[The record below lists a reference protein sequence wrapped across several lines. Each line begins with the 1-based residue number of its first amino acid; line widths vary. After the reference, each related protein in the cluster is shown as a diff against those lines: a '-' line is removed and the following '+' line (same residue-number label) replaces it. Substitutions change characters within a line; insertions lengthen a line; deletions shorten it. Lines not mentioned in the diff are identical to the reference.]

1 MKNPM
6 EGKKYSKPFQGYSPR
21 PDNTLPL
28 NEALNFLDLPNCLGI
43 LIVVHSIIPLKKKL
57 CRD

>member
-1 MKNPM
+1 M

-28 NEALNFLDLPNCLGI
+28 NEARFEMINKDPFISTKVKKEPSVNF
-43 LIVVHSIIPLKKKL
+43 SS
-57 CRD
+57 